1 LSNLLAQGLYNKCN
15 EYFILS
21 RDNVIIKK
29 ILVAVDGSKTSLDAA
44 EHAICHA
51 EKHNSELTALYV
63 VSSDVRYGYL
73 EDDQKVGL
81 AGPLKEIVM
90 MAVEKG
96 EKLLDEVKQKA
107 SKTDIDVKTEV
118 IVGYTSVAKS
128 IVEYAEERNIDLIVI
143 GTRGMT
149 GIKKML
155 LGSTASGV
163 VTYAHCPVL
172 IVK

>member
-1 LSNLLAQGLYNKCN
+1 M
-15 EYFILS
+15 S
-21 RDNVIIKK
+21 RDSVSIKK

-44 EHAICHA
+44 EHAVCQA
-51 EKHNSELTALYV
+51 EKHHSELTALYV

-73 EDDQKVGL
+73 EDDQRITL
-81 AGPLKEIVM
+81 TGPLKEIVT
-90 MAVEKG
+90 MAVERG
-96 EKLLDEVKQKA
+96 EKLLNEVKHKA
-107 SKTDIDVKTEV
+107 SKTNMEVKTDV
-118 IVGYTSVAKS
+118 IIGYTSVAKS
-128 IVEYAEERNIDLIVI
+128 IVEYAEEHNMDLIVI

-155 LGSTASGV
+155 LGSTATGV

>member
-1 LSNLLAQGLYNKCN
+1 M
-15 EYFILS
+15 S
-21 RDNVIIKK
+21 RDSVSIKK

-51 EKHNSELTALYV
+51 EKHDSELTALYV

-73 EDDQKVGL
+73 EDVITPGL
-81 AGPLKEIVM
+81 PASLKEVVVLAM
-90 MAVEKG
+90 EKG
-96 EKLLDEVKQKA
+96 QKYLDNVMQNASENKVEVR
-107 SKTDIDVKTEV
+107 TEV
-118 IVGYTSVAKS
+118 LIGASSVVKE
-128 IVEYAEERNIDLIVI
+128 IVEYAEEHTIDLIVI
-143 GTRGMT
+143 GTRGIS

-163 VTYAHCPVL
+163 LSYAHCPVL